1 MENCQVGRHNVPL
14 GKSQC
19 RTQIDRR
26 VDPLWH
32 HAVEMRRR
40 TMMLPWLAL
49 LVCLVPQFAL
59 AESIAG
65 KWNLVWDTQ
74 GGVRHQVWD
83 ISQDGEA
90 VSVETDGQKLE
101 GTFKDGRIELS
112 GKIHAARAGYSAELK
127 AEGALV
133 NGQLKGKG
141 SWGGY
146 VMSFVGERDK

>member
-1 MENCQVGRHNVPL
+1 
-14 GKSQC
+14 
-19 RTQIDRR
+19 
-26 VDPLWH
+26 
-32 HAVEMRRR
+32 MRRS
-40 TMMLPWLAL
+40 TIILPWLAL
-49 LVCLVPQFAL
+49 LLCSVPQSAL
-59 AESIAG
+59 AESIVG

>member
-1 MENCQVGRHNVPL
+1 
-14 GKSQC
+14 
-19 RTQIDRR
+19 
-26 VDPLWH
+26 
-32 HAVEMRRR
+32 
-40 TMMLPWLAL
+40 MMLPWLAL

-90 VSVETDGQKLE
+90 VSVETGGQKIE
-101 GTFKDGRIELS
+101 GTFRDGRLEVS
-112 GKIHAARAGYSAELK
+112 GKIHAARAGYSSELK
-127 AEGALV
+127 VEGTLV

-146 VMSFVGERDK
+146 AMSFVGERDE